1 MAPTSRYGTHPQSG
15 PVLAELGGHAV
26 HRLTGLSATGVSDG
40 LRALAEEGL
49 AVRTPQGWTRGPADP
64 AAVAEQ
70 LGVPELVAKIVERYR
85 TASGPFPPNL
95 SPTRLEPGPDTR
107 GPIT

>member
-1 MAPTSRYGTHPQSG
+1 M
-15 PVLAELGGHAV
+15 

-49 AVRTPQGWTRGPADP
+49 AVRTPQPWTRWPADP
-64 AAVAEQ
+64 AAVAEH

-85 TASGPFPPNL
+85 TERAAWRTFLKIDLHPRP
-95 SPTRLEPGPDTR
+95 RVR
-107 GPIT
+107 GPVSNGGVDTSTEPLGR